1 MQRAVGPG
9 EQVRVHLEC
18 EGGLDEVLRGQVE
31 VVQLVHV
38 AQEHLLAVRPVAAA
52 TAAVALVE
60 VEEVDDAGHLLVAA
74 LAGLQ
79 VWRRALKEAAFEG
92 FPLRQRDEKQM
103 FP

>member
-9 EQVRVHLEC
+9 EQVRVHLER
-18 EGGLDEVLRGQVE
+18 EGGLDEVLRGQVK

-52 TAAVALVE
+52 AAVALVE

-79 VWRRALKEAAFEG
+79 VWETLKQVASS
-92 FPLRQRDEKQM
+92 DEKQM